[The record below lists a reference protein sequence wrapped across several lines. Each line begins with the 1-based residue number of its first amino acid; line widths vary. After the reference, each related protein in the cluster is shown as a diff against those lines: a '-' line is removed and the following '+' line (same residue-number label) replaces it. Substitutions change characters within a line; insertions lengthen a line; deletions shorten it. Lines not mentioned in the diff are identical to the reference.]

1 MTMMNMPLNI
11 VRFANNDPDRLSIYE
26 GMKDFFT
33 HTMSERQGKD
43 YGSYDNTLTLSQK
56 EEKLNTHLFSEIERI
71 SGVPREGMDILTWS
85 KNPLVKWAI
94 ESTQTAIIEAIIPD
108 AIIHS
113 IGIYSD
119 IENVDFGQTA
129 TFDIKPNALM
139 STSQS
144 GNSQR
149 TAWVQKQYETS
160 VTLTPVNH
168 NITVQASFYK
178 VLAGKESLADF
189 MRKAVISI
197 ERDMSSDAY
206 TALTTLLSTESFPS
220 AFVTTGFSSD
230 TALTLAQ
237 KVTTYNN
244 SNKATFVG
252 TTKALSNI
260 FPNSAKGYRVV
271 TDSSN
276 MTMQLLQD
284 FYGYSLLELPQV
296 PTGAADFGLTLND
309 NQIYVIS
316 PSSDKIIKGVI
327 EGSVLSNS
335 SDYYDNANLTSS
347 YTINKRW
354 VFAAV
359 TNSKMGVINIA

>member
-1 MTMMNMPLNI
+1 MTMMNMPLNV
-11 VRFANNDPDRLSIYE
+11 VRFANNDPDRLSVYE
-26 GMKDFFT
+26 GMRDFFA

-43 YGSYDNTLTLSQK
+43 YGSYDKTLTLSQK
-56 EEKLNTHLFSEIERI
+56 EEKLSAHLFSEIEKI
-71 SGVPREGMDILTWS
+71 SGTPRDGMDILTWS
-85 KNPLVKWAI
+85 KNPLVRWAI
-94 ESTQTAIIEAIIPD
+94 DATQTAIIEAIIPD
-108 AIIHS
+108 AIIRS

-139 STSQS
+139 STSKS
-144 GNSQR
+144 GNAQR
-149 TAWVQKQYETS
+149 TAWVQKQFENS

-168 NITVQASFYK
+168 NVTVQASFYK

-197 ERDMSSDAY
+197 ERDMSVDAY
-206 TALTTLLSTESFPS
+206 TALTGLLADTTFPS
-220 AFVTTGFSSD
+220 ALAVSGFSAP

-237 KVTTYNN
+237 TITAYNQG
-244 SNKATFVG
+244 NKATFVG
-252 TTKALSNI
+252 TTKALSNV
-260 FPNSAKGYRVV
+260 FPNQSAGYRVV
-271 TDSSN
+271 MDSNDMS
-276 MTMQLLQD
+276 MQLLKD

-296 PTGAADFGLTLND
+296 ATGAADFGLTLSD

-327 EGSVLSNS
+327 EGSTLANSN
-335 SDYYDNANLTSS
+335 DYYDTANLNSN
-347 YTINKRW
+347 YTLNKKW
-354 VFAAV
+354 TFAAV